1 MADSV
6 RLVITF
12 PVDISVRLT
21 EIAGQRRT
29 SVSEQVRQAVY
40 SWLGVIRQGPAG
52 PQTPTD
58 LGKLREALDIYS
70 DQTRETRYEPV
81 DE

>member
-12 PVDISVRLT
+12 PGDISLKLT

-40 SWLGVIRQGPAG
+40 QWLGLFDAPDTDRKREPHAAE
-52 PQTPTD
+52 TPV
-58 LGKLREALDIYS
+58 REMRLVPFEDA
-70 DQTRETRYEPV
+70 
-81 DE
+81 